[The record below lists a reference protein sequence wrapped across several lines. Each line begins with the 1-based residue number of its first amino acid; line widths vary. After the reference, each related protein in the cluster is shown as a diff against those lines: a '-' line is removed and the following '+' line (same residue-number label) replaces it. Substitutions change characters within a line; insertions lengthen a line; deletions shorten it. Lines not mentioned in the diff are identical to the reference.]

1 MSQQDEIDKGVSC
14 KLAKDVHKNSNNK
27 NHTMEGSEDFW
38 KIRKSVAVCSHKA
51 LITHKQW

>member
-51 LITHKQW
+51 LIMHKQW